1 MNDDLRKS
9 AEQRVRG
16 MDDNSYQKFFN
27 HQNKVNAIVTL
38 EDTNNM
44 NKLVQDAERFSK
56 AMTKAFDLF
65 EGKDY
70 EKLST
75 TFKKMQDYIK
85 DLNNESNDAKKN
97 AEIINKMVED
107 VLKIDGSKLN
117 KEVANAI
124 KKLIDGNKEVI
135 ETANEYKRIMKSSS
149 ETFGQNLMG
158 NVKKVG
164 DDLIK
169 LANAFNLQK
178 LVTGGT
184 SLKDLQAMQGS
195 FKIDMN
201 LDSSGFMGV
210 QKELLSQ
217 NKQILYNT
225 GEAYLTA
232 SDTQNYMRS
241 INEYSLKNY
250 NQSTSLYKQIVTGN
264 KYLSLS
270 NQSLS
275 SMVKATNQMADD
287 SYMNKQ
293 MALLA
298 ALGTD
303 STLSENISG
312 VADFISTNLAG
323 VNARYSNGD
332 QMVKDAAALYST
344 NDKYMGANSSL
355 YTELL
360 SEIMNTNNFANLSDK
375 TQTLLNMS
383 GMTTD
388 LQQMMQNGQVDLQKI
403 MLGLNEGLLNFSKKA
418 GGKDS
423 MELYGLGD
431 WVTAVDSYERNKDNY
446 LSDIKSELSAMN
458 KVDLSSAS
466 SMEEAIALL
475 REQNDNKSLW
485 TKFTDSAFTF
495 FGIQNQNWTELSG
508 AVQLISTAI
517 SGTIAA
523 ASTYTAIRTMNI
535 KNIVSYIAG
544 KMNLSG
550 DRIPGQGIGGYIKG
564 LQASKTMASGAKL
577 LGGAGFVTAGLGL
590 GLYQA
595 AKTKDYDG
603 GSLGGFFLGTG
614 AKDRS
619 IGENAVSLLGNTAK
633 YTAIGAGIGTIFPG
647 IGTAVGA
654 AVGAGAGIL
663 TGVIGMFRDS
673 VKENTDALTDNTKAY
688 ESNDSFT
695 TKSYLNKLISNNNT
709 RGEGSP
715 GISYGVGS
723 GSTSNSGGYPWTI
736 TSPFGP
742 RTLSNGDSSFHNGVD
757 FGIKTGTPIG
767 APVSGKVIYAV
778 TDNRNTYPKGPTSAG
793 SGINI
798 QGNDGIMYQFWHLS
812 SVGVKQNQT
821 VSPGDVIGLSGN
833 TGYST
838 GAHLHF
844 GTKIGGKWQN
854 PLPHVTS
861 GLFKADGKTYNASA
875 SNSDTYDANTPF
887 VSSAGIKQYL
897 TKENIFKQ
905 PSTSGTGAAPDI
917 TPSTAGLATS
927 SDIDRL
933 IEAIKTINTNQNE
946 QRDFMRALAGKN
958 TFVYGRE

>member
-1 MNDDLRKS
+1 MDNDLRKS

-38 EDTNNM
+38 EDNKNM
-44 NKLVQDAERFSK
+44 SKLVQDAEKFSK
-56 AMTKAFDLF
+56 AMTKAFKLF

-70 EKLST
+70 EKLAT

-85 DLNNESNDAKKN
+85 DLNNESNDASKN

-107 VLKIDGSKLN
+107 ILKIDGSKLN
-117 KEVANAI
+117 KEVASAI

-135 ETANEYKRIMKSSS
+135 DIASEYKRIMKEAS
-149 ETFGQNLMG
+149 ETFGENLMN

-178 LVTGGT
+178 LVTGGA
-184 SLKDLQAMQGS
+184 SLKDLQSMQGD
-195 FKIDMN
+195 FKINMN

-210 QKELLSQ
+210 QRELLSQ
-217 NKQILYNT
+217 NKQIMYNT

-232 SDTQNYMRS
+232 SDTQQYMRS

-250 NQSTSLYKQIVTGN
+250 NQSTSLYKQIVIGN
-264 KYLSLS
+264 KYLNLS
-270 NQSLS
+270 NQNLS

-323 VNARYSNGD
+323 VNARYANGD
-332 QMVKDAAALYST
+332 QMIKDAAALYTT
-344 NDKYMGANSSL
+344 NDKYMGNNASL
-355 YTELL
+355 YTDLM

-375 TQTLLNMS
+375 TKTLLNMS

-388 LQQMMQNGQVDLQKI
+388 LQQMMQDGQVDLQKI
-403 MLGLNEGLLNFSKKA
+403 MLGLNEGLYKFSQQA

-431 WVTAVDSYERNKDNY
+431 WVTTIDSYERNKDSY
-446 LSDIKSELSAMN
+446 LSDINSELSAMN

-466 SMEEAIALL
+466 SMEEVINLL
-475 REQNDNKSLW
+475 EKQNDNRSYW
-485 TKFTDSAFTF
+485 EKFTDNAFTF
-495 FGIQNQNWTELSG
+495 FGVQNQNWTQLNG
-508 AVQLISTAI
+508 TVQLISTLV

-523 ASTYTAIRTMNI
+523 SNAFIALKTLDI
-535 KNIVSYIAG
+535 KSIVTYIAG
-544 KMNLSG
+544 KISTSG
-550 DRIPGQGIGGYIKG
+550 DKIPGQGIGGYIKE
-564 LQASKTMASGAKL
+564 LQASGTIASGAKL
-577 LGGAGFVTAGLGL
+577 LGGAGLVTAGLGL

-595 AKTKDYDG
+595 SKTKDYDG
-603 GSLGGFFLGTG
+603 GSLGGFFLGTA

-619 IGENAVSLLGNTAK
+619 ASENTVSVLGNTAK
-633 YTAIGAGIGTIFPG
+633 YAAIGAGIGTIFPG

-654 AVGAGAGIL
+654 AVGAGAGLL

-673 VKENTDALTDNTKAY
+673 VQENTEAVTDNTKAY

-695 TKSYLNKLISNNNT
+695 TKSYLNKLLANNT
-709 RGEGSP
+709 TKGEGSP
-715 GISYGVGS
+715 GVSYGVGS
-723 GSTSNSGGYPWTI
+723 GSTSNNGGYPWTI

-757 FGIKTGTPIG
+757 FGIRTGTPVG

-778 TDNRNTYPKGPTSAG
+778 TDNRNTYPEGPTSAG

-875 SNSDTYDANTPF
+875 SNNATYDANTPF

-905 PSTSGTGAAPDI
+905 PSTSGTGAAPD
-917 TPSTAGLATS
+917 TVPNTAGLATS